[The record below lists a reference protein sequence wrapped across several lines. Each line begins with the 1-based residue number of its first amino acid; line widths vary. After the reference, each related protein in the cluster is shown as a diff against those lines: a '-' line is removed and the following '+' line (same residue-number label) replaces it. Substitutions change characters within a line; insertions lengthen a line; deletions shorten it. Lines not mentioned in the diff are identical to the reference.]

1 MVASKINV
9 AVNGAAGRMG
19 KMVINAVLDDDE
31 LKLVGALETPK
42 NPAIGSDAGINSGV
56 SELGVK
62 IGDDLTMIKDIDVLI
77 DFSVPKSTLEVV
89 AAASKMGV
97 AVVTGTTG
105 IDDAGVD
112 EIKKHSEII
121 PIVMAPN
128 MSVGVTLLFKLA
140 GEVAGLLGEDFNVE
154 IVEAHH
160 NQKVDAPSGTA
171 KRLFEIIAK
180 ALNRDDKKVGVYGRE
195 GIVGKRTE
203 KEIGVFAVRAGD
215 IVGEHTVIFGG
226 IGERLELVHKAHSR
240 MTFVKGAI
248 RAAKW
253 LCSVDGS
260 GKKSGLYDMNDVL
273 GL

>member
-9 AVNGAAGRMG
+9 VVNGAAGRMG
-19 KMVINAVLDDDE
+19 KMVINSVSQDDE
-31 LKLVGALETPK
+31 LKLVGALEPSG
-42 NPAIGSDAGINSGV
+42 NPVIGTDAGLNAGV
-56 SELGVK
+56 RELGVK
-62 IGDDLTMIKDIDVLI
+62 ISDDLTAIKDVDVII
-77 DFSVPKSTLEVV
+77 DFSVPKSTLEV
-89 AAASKMGV
+89 AATASKMGV

-112 EIKKHSEII
+112 KIKKHSEII

-140 GEVAGLLGEDFNVE
+140 GEVAELLGDDFNVE

-160 NQKVDAPSGTA
+160 NQKVDSPSGTA
-171 KRLFEIIAK
+171 KRLYEIIAK

-195 GIVGKRTE
+195 GIVGKRA
-203 KEIGVFAVRAGD
+203 KDEIGVFAVRAGD

-226 IGERLELVHKAHSR
+226 IGERIELVHKAHSR

-253 LCSVDGS
+253 LCSVDEG